1 MNKIKITNEMVFAV
15 VFVLL
20 ALMVIGGTIYSL
32 YNPVTRT
39 TETVKKLVKSHCSH
53 GVQANGIIGDED
65 AWGNNLKASYVETK
79 YRKTYTVSSA
89 GRDGKHGTSDDIVG
103 VDVDINKSRAVGKWI
118 GGKSKEG
125 VKGLIDG
132 VLGK

>member
-1 MNKIKITNEMVFAV
+1 M
-15 VFVLL
+15 
-20 ALMVIGGTIYSL
+20 
-32 YNPVTRT
+32 
-39 TETVKKLVKSHCSH
+39 
-53 GVQANGIIGDED
+53 
-65 AWGNNLKASYVETK
+65 
-79 YRKTYTVSSA
+79 SSA

-118 GGKSKEG
+118 GGKTKEG